1 LDAALIIELLLFA
14 LLMLLSGF
22 FSSSETSLFS
32 LNKLQLEQMRR
43 DDNARVGLIE
53 RLLSEPRRLI
63 VTILIGNEF
72 VNVAAS
78 VISAAI
84 VIQLLGAD
92 NKLFN
97 LFIMVPI
104 LLLMGEITPKTLA
117 IRNNVSFASFQAP
130 LIDLFA
136 KLIAPLRWVVRH
148 VAEWLTTL
156 IVGRE
161 LRRDSIVTR
170 DMVRALAQEAVGDG
184 VLDYNEAQYIEQI
197 FDFGNRTVED
207 LMTPRS
213 NVAFLPVDMPPSE
226 VVAELKRTR
235 HTKIPVYREHR
246 DEIVGILHARDLL
259 GVNLEELEGRPER
272 LRKILREPFFVPETK
287 SASDLFRA
295 FRKRR
300 LSVALAVDEYGGV
313 TGLISMEDLLE
324 CIFGDI
330 PSPSDALA
338 DSDVALMDDGT
349 SRVDGSLP
357 IDQFNEELGTSLEEG
372 EFETVGGR
380 VLHELGELPEE
391 GASIVVDELVFTV
404 EEVEAN
410 RLKTLAVQRLPR
422 SKETPLLEE
431 ARSPQPP
438 VGPPEGEES
447 AREESAAGD
456 APAEPAKPRR
466 EGGEA

>member
-1 LDAALIIELLLFA
+1 LDITLIIELVLFV

-43 DDNARVGLIE
+43 DDNHRITLIE
-53 RLLSEPRRLI
+53 RMLSEPRRLI
-63 VTILIGNEF
+63 ITILIGNEF

-84 VIQLLGAD
+84 VIQLFGAE
-92 NKLFN
+92 NKMVN

-104 LLLMGEITPKTLA
+104 LLLVGEITPKTMA
-117 IRNNVSFASFQAP
+117 IRNNMAFATAQSRY
-130 LIDLFA
+130 IDLFA
-136 KLIAPLRWVVRH
+136 RLITPLRWLVRI
-148 VAEWLTTL
+148 VAEWFTTL

-161 LRRDSIVTR
+161 LDRGSIVTR
-170 DMVRALAQEAVGDG
+170 DMVRTLAQEAVGDG
-184 VLDYNEAQYIEQI
+184 VLDQDEARYIEQI

-213 NVAFLPVDMPPSE
+213 NVDFLQADMPISE
-226 VVAELKRTR
+226 MVAELKRTR
-235 HTKIPVYREHR
+235 HTKVPLYLEHR
-246 DEIVGILHARDLL
+246 DAIQGMLHARDLL
-259 GVNLEELEGRPER
+259 AADLNMLEKYPQGLSD
-272 LRKILREPFFVPETK
+272 ILREPYFVPETK
-287 SASDLFRA
+287 SASDLFHT

-330 PSPSDALA
+330 PSPSDVI
-338 DSDVALMDDGT
+338 SETDVVVAHDGT
-349 SRVDGSLP
+349 RRVDGSLS
-357 IDQFNEELGTSLEEG
+357 ITQFNEEFSSALEEG

-380 VLHELGELPEE
+380 ILHELGELPEE
-391 GASIVVDELVFTV
+391 GTTINLDGFSFTV

-410 RLKTLAVQRLPR
+410 RLKILAVR
-422 SKETPLLEE
+422 EHVDENGVPLDE
-431 ARSPQPP
+431 A
-438 VGPPEGEES
+438 EES
-447 AREESAAGD
+447 AKEEGQ
-456 APAEPAKPRR
+456 
-466 EGGEA
+466 